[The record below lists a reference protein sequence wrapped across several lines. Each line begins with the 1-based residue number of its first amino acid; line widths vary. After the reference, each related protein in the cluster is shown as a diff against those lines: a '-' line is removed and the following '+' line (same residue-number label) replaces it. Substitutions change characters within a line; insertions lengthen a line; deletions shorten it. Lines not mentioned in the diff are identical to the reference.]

1 MFAELKMVLTRPIV
15 PMLICLLFAVLILWQ
30 LSSFFLSFYT
40 AYQPESTTKLVVPAK
55 KPGGKQSL
63 NPGLQT
69 PFFGEYMPADLKD
82 VSIKKS
88 MLNLEIVGIIFS
100 HNEQDSHVILRTA
113 AGTESAFHVGDL
125 LPGGVTI
132 KRITADGVLVGH
144 NGELESLSLP
154 KNELIFEPAAK
165 PLIGE

>member
-1 MFAELKMVLTRPIV
+1 MFAEFKMALSRAIV
-15 PMLICLLFAVLILWQ
+15 PMLICLLLAILILWQ
-30 LSSFFLSFYT
+30 LASFFLSHSAT
-40 AYQPESTTKLVVPAK
+40 KPENTTKVVVPAK
-55 KPGGKQSL
+55 KTGEKQSI

-100 HNEQDSHVILRTA
+100 HNGQDSHVILRTA
-113 AGTESAFHVGDL
+113 SGTESAFHVGDA

-165 PLIGE
+165 PLIGD